1 MIRGVTGLNEA
12 RDGSTPDPNALV
24 GVQKLAALNSNTATR
39 HILDGS
45 LYITRTMAECL
56 SIRTADIL
64 EFADFKDEFIMQIG
78 KYNSSILE
86 EIKDLYIY
94 DFGIFIEMSPDE
106 EQKAMLEQ
114 NIQMALSKENI
125 SLEDAIDI
133 REINNLKMANQLLK
147 LKRKQKQEQ
156 EQKQRMQEQQ
166 MAAQMQMQ
174 GQQAQAQLEAQKMQM
189 ETQSKMQVKQAE
201 ISFEI
206 EKLKNEA
213 MLKEQLMQTEFNF
226 QMQLKGMEQQ
236 GLQQRETE
244 RETAKNS
251 RISQQSTQTS
261 KMIEQKKRDLPA
273 INFESNEDSLDGFD
287 LAEFEP
293 R

>member
-1 MIRGVTGLNEA
+1 MT
-12 RDGSTPDPNALV
+12 LV
-24 GVQKLAALNSNTATR
+24 
-39 HILDGS
+39 
-45 LYITRTMAECL
+45 YL
-56 SIRTADIL
+56 SKWL
-64 EFADFKDEFIMQIG
+64 
-78 KYNSSILE
+78 
-86 EIKDLYIY
+86 
-94 DFGIFIEMSPDE
+94 PDE
-106 EQKAMLEQ
+106 EEKAMLEA

-156 EQKQRMQEQQ
+156 EQQQRMQEQQ

-174 GQQAQAQLEAQKMQM
+174 GEQAKAQLEAQKIQM

-213 MLKEQLMQTEFNF
+213 ALKEQLMNTEFQF
-226 QMQLKGMEQQ
+226 QMQLKGLEQA
-236 GLQQRETE
+236 GLQTRENE
-244 RETAKNS
+244 REKAKDN

-261 KMIEQKKRDLPA
+261 KMIEQKQRDLPA
-273 INFESNEDSLDGFD
+273 IDFESNEDSLDGFD